1 MDEGDDGPRVAFE
14 VTRQTAVAAD
24 PGEGPL
30 DDPSFGQHDKT
41 VRVAAFDDRDR
52 PATGVGNNLGHLG
65 SLIAGIGEDARDE
78 GKRAACRA
86 QQFAGAVAILHVGGM
101 DHDAQQET
109 ERIDEDMALAA
120 RDLLARIK
128 ALRVERRAPF

>member
-1 MDEGDDGPRVAFE
+1 M
-14 VTRQTAVAAD
+14 
-24 PGEGPL
+24 
-30 DDPSFGQHDKT
+30 
-41 VRVAAFDDRDR
+41 RVAALDDLDC
-52 PATGVGNNLGHLG
+52 PATGIGDDLGHLG
-65 SLIAGIGEDARDE
+65 SLIAGIGEDAFDE
-78 GKRAACRA
+78 GKRAACCA
-86 QQFAGAVAILHVGGM
+86 QQFAGTVAILHVGGM